1 MLSIARPIAV
11 VTRLDSDAENE
22 WLARIAALLPE
33 ESLIPFRTMSAA
45 EKQAAEIA
53 IVANPDPTEVAAL
66 PQLVS

>member
-1 MLSIARPIAV
+1 
-11 VTRLDSDAENE
+11 
-22 WLARIAALLPE
+22 LPE